1 MRYVNG
7 SLQIYP
13 VAHTS
18 IYLVLCKRIFLLQQL
33 VEVLNSSK
41 QMGILIGLNQ
51 SFCLL
56 L

>member
-1 MRYVNG
+1 MQYVNG
-7 SLQIYP
+7 ILQIYP

-18 IYLVLCKRIFLLQQL
+18 IYLVLYKRKIILQQL

-51 SFCLL
+51 SFCSLL
-56 L
+56 